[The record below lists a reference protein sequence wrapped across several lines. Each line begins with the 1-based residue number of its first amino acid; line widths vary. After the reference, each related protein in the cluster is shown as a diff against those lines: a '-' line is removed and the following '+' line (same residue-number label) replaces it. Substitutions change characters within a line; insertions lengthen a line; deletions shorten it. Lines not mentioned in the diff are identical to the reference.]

1 VIGHARLQDCFI
13 QSDVLG
19 IFAKRLRAVVQEWWW
34 LVVVGHRPAVATLPD
49 NDMKLTKDQ
58 ILVNLPALL
67 RNVSYH
73 PLFNAE
79 GGFNGI
85 FYKNI
90 SGKKSHSIWCI
101 RE

>member
-1 VIGHARLQDCFI
+1 MHVLQDCFI
-13 QSDVLG
+13 QSDVLR
-19 IFAKRLRAVVQEWWW
+19 IFAKRLYAVVQEWWW
-34 LVVVGHRPAVATLPD
+34 LVVGHRPAVATLPD

-67 RNVSYH
+67 QNVSYH